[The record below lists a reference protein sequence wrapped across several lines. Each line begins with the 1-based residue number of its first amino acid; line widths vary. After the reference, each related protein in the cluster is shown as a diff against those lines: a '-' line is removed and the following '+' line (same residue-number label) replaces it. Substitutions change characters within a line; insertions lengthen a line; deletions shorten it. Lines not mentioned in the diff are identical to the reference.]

1 MNPSDPTS
9 KNLPLWIFFLVDA
22 VLTAAAVYIAH
33 HAPKPLST
41 QAIFTV
47 TALVLVGALI
57 ALVPLVAR
65 YEREKNET
73 LDDRQRALEALAR
86 TLTTAAEQISIATAG
101 LNDIADLTQK
111 NLKKAEQLPAQ
122 LQEKIAELTSRL
134 AASEAETIDAL
145 EKELASLRALESERL
160 AATAEKINQ
169 TADQLG
175 QLASSTHQN
184 LATARESLA
193 QLGSASTQHLAE
205 LNTATT
211 AAINRA
217 QAAAAESITTA
228 HTRAAAAIDEK
239 LTGSL
244 GAIDS
249 KLAQLTTQLGT
260 QLDAGATLLD
270 TKLAALAASAAQLA
284 IIAATPPP
292 AAPLPAPTVR
302 EPEVEPAPTSADS
315 HLSTAAT
322 PEPTRRA
329 RKPRREEAPP
339 AEEVVPAEPAPTAPD
354 PAPIPP
360 AEATPAAP
368 DPAPIPP
375 AEATPAAVVEPT
387 PEPLAP
393 IELAPAEALPVDLA
407 AADPIFFSSP
417 LAAEPTAQA
426 PVDSPAEAAIAE
438 PTPAA
443 PDSAPAEIV
452 SDLVKATRKRSAK
465 KIAVNDPESGPAE
478 GAELAPAVE
487 TLPASL
493 EIAPENNS
501 HPAETPVIEEPDIES
516 LAAPVADDVAPPPEP
531 AAAEAPVATEPPPV
545 DEFVQFSPDELPAAP
560 VAAPEFKLHSP
571 DATVSSMTA
580 DGASRLLATA
590 YIGIGNRLFIRGEG
604 PGLTWEKGV
613 PLQFVSIGKWRWE
626 TTETTATVT
635 FKLYKNDTVE
645 CTALGEQAI
654 APGHL
659 TEVTA
664 SF

>member
-1 MNPSDPTS
+1 MNSSDPAS
-9 KNLPLWIFFLVDA
+9 KNLPLWIFFFVDA
-22 VLTAAAVYIAH
+22 VLTAAAIYIAH

-47 TALVLVGALI
+47 TALVLGGALI

-65 YEREKNET
+65 YERDKNET

-145 EKELASLRALESERL
+145 EKELTSLRALESERL

-169 TADQLG
+169 TAAQLG
-175 QLASSTHQN
+175 QLTSSTHQN

-193 QLGSASTQHLAE
+193 RLGSASTQHFAE

-211 AAINRA
+211 AAITRA
-217 QAAAAESITTA
+217 QAAAAESLTTA

-239 LTGSL
+239 LAGNL

-260 QLDAGATLLD
+260 QLESAATSID

-284 IIAATPPP
+284 IIAVTPPP
-292 AAPLPAPTVR
+292 ATPLPAPTVR

-315 HLSTAAT
+315 HPATAAI
-322 PEPTRRA
+322 PEPT
-329 RKPRREEAPP
+329 
-339 AEEVVPAEPAPTAPD
+339 
-354 PAPIPP
+354 
-360 AEATPAAP
+360 AT
-368 DPAPIPP
+368 
-375 AEATPAAVVEPT
+375 
-387 PEPLAP
+387 
-393 IELAPAEALPVDLA
+393 
-407 AADPIFFSSP
+407 
-417 LAAEPTAQA
+417 
-426 PVDSPAEAAIAE
+426 
-438 PTPAA
+438 A
-443 PDSAPAEIV
+443 PDSAPAEAA
-452 SDLVKATRKRSAK
+452 SDLVKAKRKRSARK
-465 KIAVNDPESGPAE
+465 TAVNDAESGPTE
-478 GAELAPAVE
+478 RAELAPAVE
-487 TLPASL
+487 TPPASL
-493 EIAPENNS
+493 EIAPETNS
-501 HPAETPVIEEPDIES
+501 HPVKVLVIGEPDIES
-516 LAAPVADDVAPPPEP
+516 LAVPVAEDVAPPPEP
-531 AAAEAPVATEPPPV
+531 AAAAEAPVATEPPPV

-626 TTETTATVT
+626 TPEATAPIT
-635 FKLYKNDTVE
+635 FKLYKNDTIE

>member
-1 MNPSDPTS
+1 MNSSDPAS
-9 KNLPLWIFFLVDA
+9 KNLPLWIFFFVDA
-22 VLTAAAVYIAH
+22 VLTAAAIYIAH

-47 TALVLVGALI
+47 TALVLGGALI

-145 EKELASLRALESERL
+145 EKELTSLRALESERL

-169 TADQLG
+169 TAAQLG
-175 QLASSTHQN
+175 QLTSSTHQN

-193 QLGSASTQHLAE
+193 RLGSASTQHFAE

-211 AAINRA
+211 AAITRA
-217 QAAAAESITTA
+217 QAAAAESLTTA

-239 LTGSL
+239 LAGSL

-260 QLDAGATLLD
+260 QLESAATSID

-284 IIAATPPP
+284 IIAVTPPP
-292 AAPLPAPTVR
+292 ATPLPAPTVR

-315 HLSTAAT
+315 HPATAAI
-322 PEPTRRA
+322 PEPT
-329 RKPRREEAPP
+329 
-339 AEEVVPAEPAPTAPD
+339 
-354 PAPIPP
+354 
-360 AEATPAAP
+360 AT
-368 DPAPIPP
+368 
-375 AEATPAAVVEPT
+375 
-387 PEPLAP
+387 
-393 IELAPAEALPVDLA
+393 
-407 AADPIFFSSP
+407 
-417 LAAEPTAQA
+417 
-426 PVDSPAEAAIAE
+426 
-438 PTPAA
+438 A
-443 PDSAPAEIV
+443 PDSAPAEAA
-452 SDLVKATRKRSAK
+452 SDLVKAKRKRSARK
-465 KIAVNDPESGPAE
+465 TAVNDAESGPTE
-478 GAELAPAVE
+478 RAELAPAVE
-487 TLPASL
+487 TPPASL
-493 EIAPENNS
+493 EIAPETNS
-501 HPAETPVIEEPDIES
+501 HPVKVLVIGEPDIES
-516 LAAPVADDVAPPPEP
+516 LAVPVAEDVAPPPEP
-531 AAAEAPVATEPPPV
+531 AAAAEAPVATEPPPV
-545 DEFVQFSPDELPAAP
+545 DEFVQFSPDELPAAR
-560 VAAPEFKLHSP
+560 VAAPEFKLHRP

-626 TTETTATVT
+626 TPEATAPIT
-635 FKLYKNDTVE
+635 FKLYKNDTIE

>member
-1 MNPSDPTS
+1 MNQSDPTS
-9 KNLPLWIFFLVDA
+9 KNLPLWIFFVVDA
-22 VLTAAAVYIAH
+22 VLTAAAIYIAH

-47 TALVLVGALI
+47 TALVLAGAFI

-134 AASEAETIDAL
+134 AASEAETVDAL
-145 EKELASLRALESERL
+145 EKELTSLRALESERL

-169 TADQLG
+169 TAAQLG
-175 QLASSTHQN
+175 QLASSTHQK

-193 QLGSASTQHLAE
+193 QLGSTSTQHFAE

-211 AAINRA
+211 AAITRA
-217 QAAAAESITTA
+217 QAAAAESLTTA
-228 HTRAAAAIDEK
+228 HTRASAAIDEK
-239 LTGSL
+239 LAGSL

-260 QLDAGATLLD
+260 QLDAAATILD
-270 TKLAALAASAAQLA
+270 TKLAALAASAAQLT

-292 AAPLPAPTVR
+292 ATPLPAPTVR
-302 EPEVEPAPTSADS
+302 EPEVEPSPTSADS
-315 HLSTAAT
+315 SPSTAST
-322 PEPTRRA
+322 PESPRRA
-329 RKPRREEAPP
+329 RKSRREEAPP
-339 AEEVVPAEPAPTAPD
+339 AEEVVPAEPATTAAD
-354 PAPIPP
+354 SAPAPL
-360 AEATPAAP
+360 AEAA
-368 DPAPIPP
+368 
-375 AEATPAAVVEPT
+375 PAAVVVEPA
-387 PEPLAP
+387 PEPIAP
-393 IELAPAEALPVDLA
+393 IELAPPEAPPVDLL

-417 LAAEPTAQA
+417 LAAEPPVQT
-426 PVDSPAEAAIAE
+426 PVDSPVEAASPE
-438 PTPAA
+438 PAA
-443 PDSAPAEIV
+443 TASDAAPAEAT

-465 KIAVNDPESGPAE
+465 KTAVNDSESGPTE
-478 GAELAPAVE
+478 GAELTPAVE
-487 TLPASL
+487 TTPPSL

-501 HPAETPVIEEPDIES
+501 HPVAAPAIEEPDIES

>member
-1 MNPSDPTS
+1 MNQSDPIS

-22 VLTAAAVYIAH
+22 VLTAAAIYIAH

-47 TALVLVGALI
+47 TALVLAGALI

-134 AASEAETIDAL
+134 AASEAETVDAL
-145 EKELASLRALESERL
+145 EKELTSLRALESERL

-169 TADQLG
+169 TAAQLG

-193 QLGSASTQHLAE
+193 QLGSTSTQHFAE

-211 AAINRA
+211 AAITRA
-217 QAAAAESITTA
+217 QAAAAESLTTA
-228 HTRAAAAIDEK
+228 HTRASAAIDEK
-239 LTGSL
+239 LAGSL

-260 QLDAGATLLD
+260 QLDTAATILD
-270 TKLAALAASAAQLA
+270 TKLAALAASAAQLT

-292 AAPLPAPTVR
+292 ATPLPAPTVR
-302 EPEVEPAPTSADS
+302 ELEVEPAPTSADS
-315 HLSTAAT
+315 PLSTAST
-322 PEPTRRA
+322 PESPRRA
-329 RKPRREEAPP
+329 RKSRREEAPP
-339 AEEVVPAEPAPTAPD
+339 AEEVVPAEPAPTPL
-354 PAPIPP
+354 
-360 AEATPAAP
+360 AEAA
-368 DPAPIPP
+368 
-375 AEATPAAVVEPT
+375 PAAVVVEPA
-387 PEPLAP
+387 PEPIAP
-393 IELAPAEALPVDLA
+393 IELAPPEAPPVDLL
-407 AADPIFFSSP
+407 AADPIFISSP
-417 LAAEPTAQA
+417 LAAEPPVQT
-426 PVDSPAEAAIAE
+426 PVDSPVEAASPE
-438 PTPAA
+438 PAA
-443 PDSAPAEIV
+443 TAPDAAPAEAT

-465 KIAVNDPESGPAE
+465 KTAVNDSESGPTE
-478 GAELAPAVE
+478 GAELSPAVE
-487 TLPASL
+487 TTPPSL

-501 HPAETPVIEEPDIES
+501 HPLAAPVIEEPDIES

>member
-1 MNPSDPTS
+1 MNQSDPTS
-9 KNLPLWIFFLVDA
+9 KNLPLWIFFVVDA
-22 VLTAAAVYIAH
+22 VLTAAAIYIAH

-47 TALVLVGALI
+47 TALVLAGALI

-134 AASEAETIDAL
+134 AASEAETVDAL
-145 EKELASLRALESERL
+145 EKELTSLRALESERL

-169 TADQLG
+169 TAAQLG

-205 LNTATT
+205 LKTATT

-239 LTGSL
+239 LAGSL

-270 TKLAALAASAAQLA
+270 TKLAALAASAAQLT

-292 AAPLPAPTVR
+292 ATPLPAPTVR
-302 EPEVEPAPTSADS
+302 EPEVEPSPTSADS
-315 HLSTAAT
+315 SPSTAST
-322 PEPTRRA
+322 PESPRRA
-329 RKPRREEAPP
+329 RKSRREEAPP
-339 AEEVVPAEPAPTAPD
+339 AEEVVPAEPATTAAD
-354 PAPIPP
+354 SAPAPL
-360 AEATPAAP
+360 AEAA
-368 DPAPIPP
+368 
-375 AEATPAAVVEPT
+375 PAAVVVEPA
-387 PEPLAP
+387 PEPIAP
-393 IELAPAEALPVDLA
+393 IELAPPEAPPVDLL
-407 AADPIFFSSP
+407 AADPIFISSP
-417 LAAEPTAQA
+417 LAAEPPVQT
-426 PVDSPAEAAIAE
+426 PVDSPVEAASPE
-438 PTPAA
+438 PAA
-443 PDSAPAEIV
+443 TAPDAAPAEAT

-465 KIAVNDPESGPAE
+465 KTAVNDSESGPTE
-478 GAELAPAVE
+478 GAELTPAVE
-487 TLPASL
+487 TTPPSL

-501 HPAETPVIEEPDIES
+501 HPVAAPAIEEPDIES

>member
-9 KNLPLWIFFLVDA
+9 KNLPLSIFFFVDA
-22 VLTAAAVYIAH
+22 VLTAAAIYIAH

-122 LQEKIAELTSRL
+122 LQEKIAELNSRL

-145 EKELASLRALESERL
+145 EKELTSLRALESERL

-169 TADQLG
+169 TAAQLG
-175 QLASSTHQN
+175 QLTSSTHQN

-193 QLGSASTQHLAE
+193 QLGSASTQHFAE

-211 AAINRA
+211 AAITRA
-217 QAAAAESITTA
+217 QAAAESLTTA

-239 LTGSL
+239 LAGSL

-249 KLAQLTTQLGT
+249 KLAQLRTQLGT
-260 QLDAGATLLD
+260 QLDSAATILD
-270 TKLAALAASAAQLA
+270 TKLAALAASAAQPA
-284 IIAATPPP
+284 IIAVTPPP
-292 AAPLPAPTVR
+292 ATPLPAPTVR

-315 HLSTAAT
+315 HPSTAAI
-322 PEPTRRA
+322 PEPT
-329 RKPRREEAPP
+329 
-339 AEEVVPAEPAPTAPD
+339 
-354 PAPIPP
+354 
-360 AEATPAAP
+360 AT
-368 DPAPIPP
+368 
-375 AEATPAAVVEPT
+375 
-387 PEPLAP
+387 
-393 IELAPAEALPVDLA
+393 
-407 AADPIFFSSP
+407 
-417 LAAEPTAQA
+417 
-426 PVDSPAEAAIAE
+426 
-438 PTPAA
+438 A
-443 PDSAPAEIV
+443 PDSAPAEAA
-452 SDLVKATRKRSAK
+452 SDLVKAKRKRSARK
-465 KIAVNDPESGPAE
+465 TAVNDAESGPTE
-478 GAELAPAVE
+478 RAELAPAVE
-487 TLPASL
+487 TPPASL

-501 HPAETPVIEEPDIES
+501 HPVKVLVIGEPDIES
-516 LAAPVADDVAPPPEP
+516 LAVPVAEDVAPPPEP

-626 TTETTATVT
+626 TPEATAPIT
-635 FKLYKNDTVE
+635 FKLYKNDTIE

>member
-1 MNPSDPTS
+1 MNQSDPTS
-9 KNLPLWIFFLVDA
+9 KNLPLWIFFVVDA
-22 VLTAAAVYIAH
+22 VLTAAAIYIAH

-47 TALVLVGALI
+47 TALVLAGAFI

-134 AASEAETIDAL
+134 AASEAETVDAL
-145 EKELASLRALESERL
+145 EKELTSLRALESERL

-169 TADQLG
+169 TAAQLG

-193 QLGSASTQHLAE
+193 QLGSTSTQHFAE

-211 AAINRA
+211 AAITRA
-217 QAAAAESITTA
+217 QAAAAESLTTA
-228 HTRAAAAIDEK
+228 HTRASAAIDEK
-239 LTGSL
+239 LAGSL

-260 QLDAGATLLD
+260 QLDTAATILD
-270 TKLAALAASAAQLA
+270 TKLAALAASAAQLT

-292 AAPLPAPTVR
+292 ATPLPAPTVR
-302 EPEVEPAPTSADS
+302 ELEVEPAPTSADS
-315 HLSTAAT
+315 PPSTAST
-322 PEPTRRA
+322 PESPRRA
-329 RKPRREEAPP
+329 RKSRREEAPP
-339 AEEVVPAEPAPTAPD
+339 AEEVVPAEPAPTAAE
-354 PAPIPP
+354 PAPTPL
-360 AEATPAAP
+360 AEAA
-368 DPAPIPP
+368 
-375 AEATPAAVVEPT
+375 PAAVVVEPA
-387 PEPLAP
+387 PEPIAP
-393 IELAPAEALPVDLA
+393 IELAPPEAPPVDLL
-407 AADPIFFSSP
+407 AADPIFISSP
-417 LAAEPTAQA
+417 LAAEPPVQT
-426 PVDSPAEAAIAE
+426 PVDSPVEAASPE
-438 PTPAA
+438 PAA
-443 PDSAPAEIV
+443 TAPDAAPAEAT

-465 KIAVNDPESGPAE
+465 KTAVNDSESGPTE
-478 GAELAPAVE
+478 GAELSPAVE
-487 TLPASL
+487 TTPPSL

-501 HPAETPVIEEPDIES
+501 HPLAAPVIEEPDIES

-626 TTETTATVT
+626 TTETAATVT

-645 CTALGEQAI
+645 CTALGEQTI

>member
-1 MNPSDPTS
+1 MNQSDPTS

-22 VLTAAAVYIAH
+22 VLTAAAIYIAH

-41 QAIFTV
+41 QAIFTI
-47 TALVLVGALI
+47 TALVLAGALI

-134 AASEAETIDAL
+134 AASEAETVDAL
-145 EKELASLRALESERL
+145 EKELTSLRALESERL

-169 TADQLG
+169 TAAQLG

-184 LATARESLA
+184 LVTARESLA
-193 QLGSASTQHLAE
+193 QLGSASTQHFAE

-211 AAINRA
+211 AAITRA
-217 QAAAAESITTA
+217 QTAAAESLTTA

-239 LTGSL
+239 LAGSL

-249 KLAQLTTQLGT
+249 KLALITTQLGT
-260 QLDAGATLLD
+260 QLDTAATVLD

-292 AAPLPAPTVR
+292 ATPLPAPNVR
-302 EPEVEPAPTSADS
+302 ELEVEPAPTSADS
-315 HLSTAAT
+315 PPSTAST
-322 PEPTRRA
+322 PESPRRA
-329 RKPRREEAPP
+329 RKSRREEAPP
-339 AEEVVPAEPAPTAPD
+339 AEEVVPAEPETTDADSA
-354 PAPIPP
+354 PAPL
-360 AEATPAAP
+360 AEAA
-368 DPAPIPP
+368 
-375 AEATPAAVVEPT
+375 PAAVVVEPA
-387 PEPLAP
+387 PEPIAP
-393 IELAPAEALPVDLA
+393 IELAPPEAPPVDLL

-417 LAAEPTAQA
+417 LTAEPPVQT
-426 PVDSPAEAAIAE
+426 PVDSPVEAASPEPAATAPDATPAEA
-438 PTPAA
+438 T
-443 PDSAPAEIV
+443 

-465 KIAVNDPESGPAE
+465 KTAVNDPESGPTE
-478 GAELAPAVE
+478 GAELTPADK
-487 TLPASL
+487 TTPPSL
-493 EIAPENNS
+493 EIAPENNF
-501 HPAETPVIEEPDIES
+501 HPVAAPVIEEPDIES

-645 CTALGEQAI
+645 CTALGEQTI

>member
-1 MNPSDPTS
+1 
-9 KNLPLWIFFLVDA
+9 
-22 VLTAAAVYIAH
+22 
-33 HAPKPLST
+33 
-41 QAIFTV
+41 
-47 TALVLVGALI
+47 
-57 ALVPLVAR
+57 VAR

-134 AASEAETIDAL
+134 AASEAETVDAL
-145 EKELASLRALESERL
+145 EKELTSLRALESERL

-169 TADQLG
+169 TAAQLG

-193 QLGSASTQHLAE
+193 QLGSTSTQHFAE

-211 AAINRA
+211 AAITRA
-217 QAAAAESITTA
+217 QAAAAESLTTA
-228 HTRAAAAIDEK
+228 HTRASAAIDEK
-239 LTGSL
+239 LAGSL

-260 QLDAGATLLD
+260 QLDAAATILD
-270 TKLAALAASAAQLA
+270 TKLAALAASAAQLT

-292 AAPLPAPTVR
+292 ATPLPAPTVR
-302 EPEVEPAPTSADS
+302 EPEVEPSPTSADS
-315 HLSTAAT
+315 SPSTAST
-322 PEPTRRA
+322 PESPRRA
-329 RKPRREEAPP
+329 RKSRREEAPP
-339 AEEVVPAEPAPTAPD
+339 AEEVVPAEPATTAAD
-354 PAPIPP
+354 SAPAPL
-360 AEATPAAP
+360 AEAA
-368 DPAPIPP
+368 
-375 AEATPAAVVEPT
+375 PAAVVVEPA
-387 PEPLAP
+387 PEPIAP
-393 IELAPAEALPVDLA
+393 IELAPPEAPPVDLL

-417 LAAEPTAQA
+417 LAAEPPVQT
-426 PVDSPAEAAIAE
+426 PVDSPVEAASPE
-438 PTPAA
+438 PAA
-443 PDSAPAEIV
+443 TASDAAPAEGT
-452 SDLVKATRKRSAK
+452 SDLVKTTRKRSAK
-465 KIAVNDPESGPAE
+465 KTAVNDSESGPTE
-478 GAELAPAVE
+478 GAELTPAVE
-487 TLPASL
+487 TTPPSL

-501 HPAETPVIEEPDIES
+501 HPVAAPAIEEPDIES

>member
-1 MNPSDPTS
+1 MNQSDPTS

-22 VLTAAAVYIAH
+22 VLTAAAIYIAH

-41 QAIFTV
+41 QAIFTI
-47 TALVLVGALI
+47 TALVLAGALI

-134 AASEAETIDAL
+134 AASEAETVDAL
-145 EKELASLRALESERL
+145 EKELTSLRALESERL

-169 TADQLG
+169 TAAQLG

-193 QLGSASTQHLAE
+193 QLGSTSTQHFAE

-211 AAINRA
+211 AAITRA
-217 QAAAAESITTA
+217 QAAAAESLTTA
-228 HTRAAAAIDEK
+228 HTRASAAIDEK
-239 LTGSL
+239 LAGSL

-260 QLDAGATLLD
+260 QLDTAATILD
-270 TKLAALAASAAQLA
+270 TKLAALAASAAQLT

-292 AAPLPAPTVR
+292 ATPLPAPTVR
-302 EPEVEPAPTSADS
+302 ELEVEPAPTSADS
-315 HLSTAAT
+315 PLSTAST
-322 PEPTRRA
+322 PESPRRA
-329 RKPRREEAPP
+329 RKSRREEAPP
-339 AEEVVPAEPAPTAPD
+339 AEEVVPAEPAPTPL
-354 PAPIPP
+354 
-360 AEATPAAP
+360 AEAA
-368 DPAPIPP
+368 
-375 AEATPAAVVEPT
+375 PAAVVVEPA
-387 PEPLAP
+387 PEPIAP
-393 IELAPAEALPVDLA
+393 IELAPPEAPPVDLL
-407 AADPIFFSSP
+407 AADPIFISSP
-417 LAAEPTAQA
+417 LAAEPPVQT
-426 PVDSPAEAAIAE
+426 PVDSPVEAASPE
-438 PTPAA
+438 PAA
-443 PDSAPAEIV
+443 TAPDAAPAEAT

-465 KIAVNDPESGPAE
+465 KTAVNDSESGPTE
-478 GAELAPAVE
+478 GAELSPAVE
-487 TLPASL
+487 TTPPSL

-501 HPAETPVIEEPDIES
+501 HPLAAPVIEEPDIES